1 MVRIQM
7 GKARK
12 NNNYVYNIAVYKWRK
27 NARDFSREM
36 NCARAF
42 VFKKI
47 FGRTYARPSFLF
59 LPKKCYPQNQNLF
72 KCDILYPE

>member
-42 VFKKI
+42 VFKKNIREDVCTSFFFI
-47 FGRTYARPSFLF
+47 FAQKVLSAKPKSF
-59 LPKKCYPQNQNLF
+59 
-72 KCDILYPE
+72 